1 MTVQYLAFCLQRA
14 INRNSVIPGAAMFKV
29 ESPEDVAT
37 VIQTAVDNRVA
48 EDNGLNSNSSRSHC
62 VFVGKGK
69 GWHS

>member
-1 MTVQYLAFCLQRA
+1 
-14 INRNSVIPGAAMFKV
+14 MFKV